1 MNKNNTTQEERQLA
15 KMVEKLPLDEG
26 DKNLWLERIR
36 NGEMS
41 EELGEEIR
49 GKIGALSDAENEE
62 RAQAN
67 RARYLAELAM
77 LMKRWRLAS
86 QSNNFRRR

>member
-1 MNKNNTTQEERQLA
+1 MNKNTTQEERQLA
-15 KMVEKLPLDEG
+15 KLVEKLPVEEG
-26 DKNLWLERIR
+26 TKNLWLERIR

-49 GKIGALSDAENEE
+49 GKITETGDTEDE

-67 RARYLAELAM
+67 RTRYLTELAM
-77 LMKRWRLAS
+77 LIKRWRLSSQAS
-86 QSNNFRRR
+86 NFRRR